1 MRGAGARKRARNLP
15 LKGEVGREATG
26 WGSAMADPS
35 PTLPLEGTEAPNVS
49 QYPAAGV
56 APVTPH
62 RGHLPEN
69 ILFFARAL
77 REAGL
82 PVGPR
87 GVLDAIETVEAT
99 GFSQRDDF
107 RAALHAVFVTRHE
120 QMVVFDQ
127 AFDLFWKKRGLLEK
141 LIAAMSPAVTQDVA
155 RKPPDAG
162 ASRVA
167 DALFKS
173 PRAAKPREE
182 LALDTRFTMSASEI
196 LQRKDFAQMS
206 AAEIRRAEEA
216 IARLRL
222 PDERVRLRRW
232 RADPHGPRVDPRAT
246 FRRSMRAGA
255 AAIDLAYRAPA
266 QRFAPIVALCDI
278 SGSMSEYTRVFLHFL
293 HALTDQRR
301 RVSTFLFGTRLT
313 NVTRALRHKDIDEA
327 LAECSAGVKD
337 WSGGTRIGAS
347 LHAFNRDWS
356 RRVLGG
362 GAIVL
367 LFTDGLERE
376 GLDQLA
382 REIERLGKS
391 CRRLVWVNPL
401 LRYAE
406 FEARASGIR
415 TMLPHV
421 DAFRPI
427 HNLKSMAELVTALG
441 ESGSGRENDP
451 RLWLKRAQ

>member
-1 MRGAGARKRARNLP
+1 
-15 LKGEVGREATG
+15 
-26 WGSAMADPS
+26 MADPS
-35 PTLPLEGTEAPNVS
+35 LTLPFQGREVPSAS
-49 QYPAAGV
+49 QNPAAGV

-62 RGHLPEN
+62 SGRLPEN

-87 GVLDAIETVEAT
+87 DVLGAIAAVEAT

-107 RAALHAVFVTRHE
+107 RAALHAVFVTKHE
-120 QMVVFDQ
+120 HTVVFDE

-141 LIAAMSPAVTQDVA
+141 LIAAMSPAVTQDIV
-155 RKPPDAG
+155 RKPPAAG

-173 PRAAKPREE
+173 PKEAKPREE
-182 LALDTRFTMSASEI
+182 LGLDMASTTSASEV
-196 LQRKDFAQMS
+196 LHSQDFAQMS
-206 AAEIRRAEEA
+206 AAEIRRAEAA
-216 IARLRL
+216 IAELRL

-232 RADPHGPRVDPRAT
+232 RADPHGARIDPRAT
-246 FRRSMRAGA
+246 FRRSMRSGGA
-255 AAIDLAYRAPA
+255 SIDLARRAPA
-266 QRFAPIVALCDI
+266 ERTAPIVALCDI
-278 SGSMSEYTRVFLHFL
+278 SGSMSEYTRIFLHFL
-293 HALTDQRR
+293 HALTDRRR

-313 NVTRALRHKDIDEA
+313 NVTRALRHKDVDEA
-327 LAECSAGVKD
+327 LAQCSAGVKD

-362 GAIVL
+362 GATVL

-376 GLDQLA
+376 GLGQLD
-382 REIERLGKS
+382 REMDRLRKS
-391 CRRLVWVNPL
+391 CRRLLWVNPL
-401 LRYAE
+401 LRYAA

-427 HNLKSMAELVTALG
+427 HNLKSMEELVAALG
-441 ESGSGRENDP
+441 ARESGRGDDP
-451 RLWLKRAQ
+451 RRWLVHAPPLAS